1 MRPIAK
7 RTSTAPS
14 VDLPAGRAGD
24 GPEGRSGGTTARHPA
39 GAVGPWRLR
48 RPTALLMT
56 FGLAACGGSQEPAA
70 PDEQAGSTPPAAVS
84 QAGSGDGSRAGGSD
98 GPVTRTIGGQEV
110 AVDADGIPLHEP
122 GDPDLMIPLVG
133 EPELSPAAIEIDPLE
148 LLPEDLPIGPAARDE
163 IVEFVRGMQPLKE
176 SLTSDHH
183 DRHFILNQ
191 RAARRLSQSTDEEIG
206 WAALHAFTNYPGE
219 HTDVRRELLTI
230 GARVS
235 PKEAAPLLETLAFTY
250 GHRMSDRAEA
260 VLLLGE
266 AAPETLLLGARP
278 YLERQGKPFQTAPP
292 DEFYLRGWITACERT
307 GRDPVPMLAQCAMN
321 LALEPYTRYLAVQTL
336 AKHTDD
342 PLARGA
348 LEAALVESTG
358 DSYIRRMAAQ
368 SIVAG
373 YSSEEACKILE
384 QVASREAD
392 INMARFLDVTI
403 QENCR

>member
-1 MRPIAK
+1 MRPIAN
-7 RTSTAPS
+7 RTSSAPR
-14 VDLPAGRAGD
+14 VDPPAACAGD
-24 GPEGRSGGTTARHPA
+24 GPEGRCGATTARVPA
-39 GAVGPWRLR
+39 GRPRALR
-48 RPTALLMT
+48 APVWLAALLPP
-56 FGLAACGGSQEPAA
+56 FALAACGSSGAPGGADEQGASAEPA
-70 PDEQAGSTPPAAVS
+70 GVS
-84 QAGSGDGSRAGGSD
+84 QPDGSGAIA
-98 GPVTRTIGGQEV
+98 VRTIGGQEV
-110 AVDADGIPLHEP
+110 AVDADGVPLHEP

-133 EPELSPAAIEIDPLE
+133 EPELSPAAVEIDPLE
-148 LLPEDLPIGPAARDE
+148 LLPEELPIGQAARDE

-191 RAARRLSQSTDEEIG
+191 RAARRLSQSTDEEVG

-219 HTDVRRELLTI
+219 HTNVRRELLTI

-250 GHRMSDRAEA
+250 GHRLSDRAEA

-292 DEFYLRGWITACERT
+292 DEFYLRGWLTACERT

-321 LALEPYTRYLAVQTL
+321 LALEQYTRHLAVQEL

-358 DSYIRRMAAQ
+358 NAYIRRMAAQ

-373 YSSEEACKILE
+373 YSREEACTILE
-384 QVASREAD
+384 RVAMREAD